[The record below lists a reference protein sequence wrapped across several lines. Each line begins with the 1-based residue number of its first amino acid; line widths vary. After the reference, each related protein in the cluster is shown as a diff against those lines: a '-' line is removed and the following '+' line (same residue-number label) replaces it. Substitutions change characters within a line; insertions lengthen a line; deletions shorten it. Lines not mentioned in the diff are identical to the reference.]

1 MLHHDTCM
9 QDPFPQTPLRCRPS
23 RLTFGFCLQQIPI
36 YRLAAAALAP
46 FKVQGD
52 REAGALHTH
61 SPWTQNGNGVGEW
74 LFDRHPWPGA
84 IYKRMALQLQHWPL
98 ATVYDGRRSPEGTN
112 QEPVSCVLPAEPLPL
127 PATAHLPRWHL
138 RKPRPWATHERQ
150 NPSPGP
156 LGTKTKAAQTPPHW
170 LLWEHTLMAT

>member
-61 SPWTQNGNGVGEW
+61 NPWTQNGNGVGEW

-98 ATVYDGRRSPEGTN
+98 ATVHDGRRSLRGHQSRASLLCAPCRAPAIASYCTLAQVAP
-112 QEPVSCVLPAEPLPL
+112 QEAKALGHPQETEPQ
-127 PATAHLPRWHL
+127 PR
-138 RKPRPWATHERQ
+138 ASGDE
-150 NPSPGP
+150 N
-156 LGTKTKAAQTPPHW
+156 
-170 LLWEHTLMAT
+170 

>member
-1 MLHHDTCM
+1 MQTLPSHIWVLSSANPYLQAGSCSPSPIQSAGGQRGRGSAHTQPLDSEWEWGGGSGSSTDTHG
-9 QDPFPQTPLRCRPS
+9 QVLFIREWPFSFSTGLWPP
-23 RLTFGFCLQQIPI
+23 
-36 YRLAAAALAP
+36 YMM
-46 FKVQGD
+46 V
-52 REAGALHTH
+52 GA
-61 SPWTQNGNGVGEW
+61 
-74 LFDRHPWPGA
+74 
-84 IYKRMALQLQHWPL
+84 
-98 ATVYDGRRSPEGTN
+98 RSEGTN